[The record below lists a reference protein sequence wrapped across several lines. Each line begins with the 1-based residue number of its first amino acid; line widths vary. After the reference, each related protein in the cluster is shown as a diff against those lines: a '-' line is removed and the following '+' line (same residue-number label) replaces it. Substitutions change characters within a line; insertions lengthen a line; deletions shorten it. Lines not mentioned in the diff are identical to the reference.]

1 MNNKKV
7 NFKIVLFV
15 FFFLILLVIIVDIFA
30 NILKIRPTETAY
42 GWKNSH
48 STYES
53 IQKTI
58 TTNEF
63 GTRDTKKIKS
73 KKNIILLGD
82 SNIETSH
89 DSEKMPAIILENYL
103 EDEYNVYSLGSWGW
117 GNDQQLLLL
126 REVIEKIDPEFVI
139 LWASYNDFSDNYHNI
154 GFRGEKPT
162 FRISDDFE
170 IREPFFPKVR
180 KLLASS
186 WFYRVMVR
194 IKLKYNLKKLTL
206 ENQIISSNES
216 CPEREF
222 NDLVLS
228 DKFFDFDF
236 KYKAYLGEG
245 IKNHRLE
252 GLEDGSSKVSKEQYI
267 KGFSYNITLNRNSN
281 SIDRYYFFRENMNIL
296 EKKKQFLTKYLVEEI
311 QKVSNDHKAKFI
323 LFTINNYNE
332 TFKTDNIY
340 TICRKGKKINYSN
353 LFREKYINDT
363 YKNIKY
369 KTKLKIPRGAIYYDS
384 FDGHPNYEYNKKAV
398 ELIYKK
404 IKEIKE

>member
-1 MNNKKV
+1 MNYKKL
-7 NFKIVLFV
+7 NFKIALFI
-15 FFFLILLVIIVDIFA
+15 FFLILLTIIVDIFA

-48 STYES
+48 STYDS
-53 IQKTI
+53 VQKII

-63 GTRDTKKIKS
+63 GTRDTKKNKL

-82 SNIETSH
+82 SQIETSH
-89 DSEKMPAIILENYL
+89 DAEKMPARILENYL
-103 EDEYNVYSLGSWGW
+103 KDEYHVYSLGSWGW

-126 REVIEKIDPEFVI
+126 REVIEKIDPEFVV
-139 LWASYNDFSDNYHNI
+139 LWASYNDFSDNFHNI

-162 FRISDDFE
+162 FRISDNFE

-180 KLLASS
+180 KLLAHS

-194 IKLKYNLKKLTL
+194 IKYKYNLKKLTL
-206 ENQIISSNES
+206 ENQIISSNEL
-216 CPEREF
+216 CT
-222 NDLVLS
+222 
-228 DKFFDFDF
+228 DKDYISLKYNFYNFDF
-236 KYKAYLGEG
+236 KYKAYLSQSM
-245 IKNHRLE
+245 KNHRI
-252 GLEDGSSKVSKEQYI
+252 GDGSSIVSKEEFIKSFHYI
-267 KGFSYNITLNRNSN
+267 VNLNRNIN
-281 SIDRYYFFRENMNIL
+281 NIDRYYFFRENMNIL

-323 LFTINNYNE
+323 LFRINNYNE

-340 TICRKGKKINYSN
+340 TMCRAGREINYSN
-353 LFREKYINDT
+353 LFREKYMNDT

-369 KTKLKIPRGAIYYDS
+369 KTKLKIPRGAIYYDN
-384 FDGHPNYEYNKKAV
+384 FDGHKNYKYNKKAV